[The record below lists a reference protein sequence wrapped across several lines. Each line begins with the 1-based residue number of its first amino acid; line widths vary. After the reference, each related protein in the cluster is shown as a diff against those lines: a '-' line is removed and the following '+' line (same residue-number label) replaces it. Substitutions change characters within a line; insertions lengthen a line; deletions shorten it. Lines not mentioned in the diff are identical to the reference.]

1 MSPSTPHRRARSQTT
16 VPHWCNNSGVNSTPS
31 LPGTPCQTVLRVNQS
46 NVGVGF
52 GPSVHA
58 PLEGFLLQQQG
69 GPFSSPCGADRRRRC
84 LAPDPAARPGAEAAV
99 LPPAP
104 AARPGE
110 GAPRLPPT
118 NAAQPREEAAAL
130 PPAPAARPGE
140 GARGRNVRPGASL
153 VVPAG
158 AARCLPQAGDG
169 FLARRLAARLV
180 ARRECTPRNT
190 TGPHWRSSANA
201 VPNQRQRSA
210 KPEANPVPN
219 PRKTTVSFGRPHAG
233 ASHFWRGV
241 WIWCPKM

>member
-1 MSPSTPHRRARSQTT
+1 MSPSKPHRRARSQTT

-84 LAPDPAARPGAEAAV
+84 LAPDPAAWPGAEAAV

-118 NAAQPREEAAAL
+118 NAAQPGEEAAAL

-140 GARGRNVRPGASL
+140 GARGRNVRPGA
-153 VVPAG
+153 PASNRVLYY
-158 AARCLPQAGDG
+158 RC
-169 FLARRLAARLV
+169 RLRFPSSSSCCV
-180 ARRECTPRNT
+180 TPSRRREPCGGGAPLT
-190 TGPHWRSSANA
+190 
-201 VPNQRQRSA
+201 
-210 KPEANPVPN
+210 KEANG
-219 PRKTTVSFGRPHAG
+219 RKVLVG
-233 ASHFWRGV
+233 
-241 WIWCPKM
+241 